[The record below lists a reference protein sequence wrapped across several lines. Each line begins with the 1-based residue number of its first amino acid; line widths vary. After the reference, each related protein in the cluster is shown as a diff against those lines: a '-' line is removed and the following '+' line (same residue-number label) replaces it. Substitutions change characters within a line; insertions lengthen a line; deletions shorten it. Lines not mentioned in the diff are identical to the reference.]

1 MNEPRLRGE
10 GWWWRGGVGHGF
22 RGGRRHTHTFTL
34 IHINMQFTLLNNLS
48 VFHILPDI
56 NQRDDADDR
65 TGA

>member
-1 MNEPRLRGE
+1 MRVDERAQIKRGVVE
-10 GWWWRGGVGHGF
+10 GMGSEGDVDT
-22 RGGRRHTHTFTL
+22 HTHTFTL

-65 TGA
+65 TAA